1 LSVVNAAVDASLP
14 YLFKDSSMRAWPI
27 IVCLLA
33 ATHSSA
39 EEPVRRSSAAI
50 CSMDDLVRMD
60 ECQLLDL
67 YRNAQP
73 GPVPSGFSPGRVIP
87 DPGKRTTVVKS
98 NLMKHIWQGKYFDN
112 DVMTNR
118 FFGIKFIKGQV
129 TPEISWID
137 GKPVNAIDY
146 SATSLLFKHYR
157 DEIREIAPGIY
168 LGIMW
173 KRDECTPKL
182 LTWFAIDARCQ

>member
-1 LSVVNAAVDASLP
+1 LSVANAPVDASLP
-14 YLFKDSSMRAWPI
+14 CLFKDSPMRSWTI

-33 ATHSSA
+33 AAHSSA
-39 EEPVRRSSAAI
+39 QEPVRRSSLTI

-87 DPGKRTTVVKS
+87 GPGKKNTVAKS
-98 NLMKHIWQGKYFDN
+98 NLMKHVWQGKYFDD

-129 TPEISWID
+129 TSENSWID
-137 GKPVNAIDY
+137 GKPVKAIDY
-146 SATSLLFKHYR
+146 SGTSLLFKKYR
-157 DEIREIAPGIY
+157 DEIREVAPGIY
-168 LGIMW
+168 LGVMW
-173 KRDECTPKL
+173 KRDDCAPKL